1 MPVVLDIQNVS
12 VLRDQK
18 SILNNINWQVLDDQ
32 RWVIIGPNGAGK
44 TTLLRLAASHIHPSA
59 GEVSVLGE
67 KLGTTNVF
75 DIRTRVGFASSALAS
90 HIPNTETVL
99 NSVMTAAYAVTGR
112 WSENY
117 DAVDERRALRVL
129 GEWRLG
135 ELADRKFGTLSDGE
149 RKRVQLARAVM
160 TDPELL
166 LLDEP
171 VASLD
176 LAARETT
183 IQILGEYAKAP
194 GAPAM
199 IIVTHHLEE
208 IPDGITHALLLT
220 DGHIFAAGK
229 IHETITSDKIS
240 EAFGVKVQVG
250 LDNGRYRAR
259 AV

>member
-12 VLRDQK
+12 VLRDEK
-18 SILNNINWQVLDDQ
+18 PILSNINWQVEEDQ

-44 TTLLRLAASHIHPSA
+44 TTLLRLAASQIHPSS

-67 KLGTTNVF
+67 KLGSTNVF

-99 NSVMTAAYAVTGR
+99 NAVMTAAYAVTGR
-112 WSENY
+112 WFEKY
-117 DAVDERRALRVL
+117 DTMDERRALRVL

-194 GAPAM
+194 AAPAM
-199 IIVTHHLEE
+199 VIVTHHLEE
-208 IPDGITHALLLT
+208 IPAGITHALLLSE
-220 DGHIFAAGK
+220 GKIFAVGK

-240 EAFGVKVQVG
+240 EAFGVAIQVG
-250 LDNGRYRAR
+250 LDYGRYRAR